1 MIETPVDNP
10 AGPLIALKPRG
21 VGFALDKTPLGALCF
36 LSAPSPCSPTPA
48 GSPGAACWDRR
59 LPQRPWVRVA
69 VGPVPARD
77 SVFALGGDQGPPWGT
92 LRMALRTPAL
102 GVRDGAVSF
111 AGFGKAEFVP
121 VSPWMSPLRVLSP
134 WGAFRHSPVVLGQG
148 AVLVPAVGWVHRARA
163 VPAGTVPVSWWL
175 LC

>member
-21 VGFALDKTPLGALCF
+21 VGFALNKTPLGALCF

-69 VGPVPARD
+69 VGRRRSLPVTQCLPWVGTRVPRGAR
-77 SVFALGGDQGPPWGT
+77 SGWPW
-92 LRMALRTPAL
+92 RTPAL
-102 GVRDGAVSF
+102 GVRDGAASF

-121 VSPWMSPLRVLSP
+121 WPP
-134 WGAFRHSPVVLGQG
+134 G
-148 AVLVPAVGWVHRARA
+148 
-163 VPAGTVPVSWWL
+163 
-175 LC
+175 